1 MEQNWEHL
9 VQHIILSTL
18 QNWSYRLTLD
28 VESSEEIQHD
38 VPEQLPAPKTASCLS
53 QIWWG
58 SSRNTSDGKV
68 QGMAF
73 CMGMDSWGKMDGQM
87 MSLLDV

>member
-53 QIWWG
+53 QIW
-58 SSRNTSDGKV
+58 
-68 QGMAF
+68 
-73 CMGMDSWGKMDGQM
+73 
-87 MSLLDV
+87 